1 MQLHGDPIGDHGEQ
15 AGRAAFGP
23 DEVGGGGVGPG
34 AELVESPRYKI
45 GFRPEEPDGR
55 DGVVDHRDRQ
65 GFAKASRIAAL

>member
-34 AELVESPRYKI
+34 AELVEIAPATKI
-45 GFRPEEPDGR
+45 GFRPRGAGR
-55 DGVVDHRDRQ
+55 P
-65 GFAKASRIAAL
+65 